1 MDGGPCGGPRA
12 GRTHV
17 TTLPRRLLHVVELG
31 RQPYGPVLELQRTL
45 CRRRMRGEIT
55 EDLLL
60 LVEHEPVVTLGRGT
74 RASSLP
80 LAAEAMARQGYEV
93 VEVERGGDV
102 TVHEP
107 GQLVGYPILNLQ
119 DHRPDLHWYLRQLE
133 EALILALGTLGITA
147 ERNPGLTGVW
157 TQGRKIASLGIHV
170 KQWITFH
177 GFALNVVNDLH
188 GFGLVVP
195 CGIDGVVMTNVARE
209 LGDGRDPREV
219 WAMTRAAM
227 IGAMG
232 TVFDREPRPAALGDF
247 LAAEDAALVT
257 STSAA
262 TFA

>member
-1 MDGGPCGGPRA
+1 M
-12 GRTHV
+12 
-17 TTLPRRLLHVVELG
+17 TTSSRRLLQVMELG
-31 RQPYGPVLELQRTL
+31 RQPYGPVLELQRAL

-74 RASSLP
+74 RQTSLP
-80 LAAEAMARQGYEV
+80 LAAEAMALQGYEV

-133 EALILALGTLGITA
+133 EVLITALGVLGVTA
-147 ERNPGLTGVW
+147 ERNPGRTGVW

-170 KQWITFH
+170 KQWVTFH

-195 CGIDGVVMTNVARE
+195 CGIDGVIMTNVARE
-209 LGDGRDPREV
+209 LGDGRDPRKI
-219 WAMTRAAM
+219 WALTRAAV
-227 IGAMG
+227 IDAMG
-232 TVFDREPRPAALGDF
+232 AVFDRELQPADLGNF
-247 LAAEDAALVT
+247 LAAGEVT
-257 STSAA
+257 LLTPSRAA